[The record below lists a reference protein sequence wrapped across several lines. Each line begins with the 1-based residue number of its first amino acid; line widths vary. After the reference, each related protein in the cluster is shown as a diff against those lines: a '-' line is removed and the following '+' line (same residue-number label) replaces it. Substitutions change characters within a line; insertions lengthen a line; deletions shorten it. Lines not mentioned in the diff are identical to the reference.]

1 MALHGLG
8 EITLGV
14 TDLDAARGFYG
25 EFGLRETS
33 PAVFAS
39 ADGGDQLRLV
49 ETPYRKLVEFVC
61 AADDAD
67 DVARIVA
74 AATAHDLPVTTHA
87 DGSISIV
94 EPIVGIR
101 ATVRVRARIVETAAT
116 TPEMNGPGRAVRL
129 YERAPAIFDEG
140 AARPRRLGH
149 VLYTT
154 PDWAG
159 SMRFLT
165 DVLGFHVSDTSAG
178 MIAFLRCGSD
188 HHNVGLIS
196 APVPFLHHTS
206 WMVNDVD
213 EIGKGAQNLLAVDP
227 NRHAWGLGR
236 HFLGSN
242 LFWYFRDPSG
252 HFAEYFTDLDQIP
265 DPAEWEAR
273 DWDPSKAL
281 YAWGQAP
288 PPEFLVPPD
297 VDEIA
302 AAIAA
307 QPADAAR

>member
-8 EITLGV
+8 EITVGV
-14 TDLDAARGFYG
+14 TDLDAARGFYD
-25 EFGLRETS
+25 EFGLSESS
-33 PAVFAS
+33 PGTFAT

-49 ETPYRKLVEFVC
+49 ETPYRRLVEYVC

-67 DVARIVA
+67 DIARITA
-74 AATAHDLPVTTHA
+74 AAAAHDLPVTQHA
-87 DGSISIV
+87 DGSITII
-94 EPIVGIR
+94 EPIVGIK
-101 ATVRVRARIVETAAT
+101 ATVRVRARIVETPRA
-116 TPEMNGPGRAVRL
+116 TPEMNGPGHAVRL
-129 YERAPAIFDEG
+129 HERAPAIFEAG
-140 AARPRRLGH
+140 PARPRRLGH

-154 PDWAG
+154 PDWEG

-165 DVLGFHVSDTSAG
+165 EVLGFYVSDTAAG
-178 MIAFLRCGSD
+178 IIAFLRCGSD

-242 LFWYFRDPSG
+242 MFWYFRDPSG
-252 HFAEYFTDLDQIP
+252 NFAEYFSDLDQIP

-281 YAWGQAP
+281 YAWGP
-288 PPEFLVPPD
+288 PPGPDFVSPND
-297 VDEIA
+297 VDQIA
-302 AAIAA
+302 AGIARE
-307 QPADAAR
+307 QEHAR

>member
-14 TDLDAARGFYG
+14 TDLGAAREFYG
-25 EFGLRETS
+25 EFGLTETA
-33 PAVFAS
+33 PATFATV
-39 ADGGDQLRLV
+39 DGGDQLRLV
-49 ETPYRKLVEFVC
+49 ETSYRRLLEFVC

-67 DVARIVA
+67 DVARIRA
-74 AATAHDLPVTTHA
+74 AATAHDLPVTDHA
-87 DGSISIV
+87 DGSVTIV

-101 ATVRVRARIVETAAT
+101 ATVRVRDRIAETARA

-129 YERAPAIFDEG
+129 HERAPAIFEEG
-140 AARPRRLGH
+140 PARPRRLGH

-154 PDWAG
+154 PDWEG

-165 DVLGFHVSDTSAG
+165 EVLGFYVSDTAAG
-178 MIAFLRCGSD
+178 IIAFLRCGSD

-196 APVPFLHHTS
+196 AAVPFLHHTS

-213 EIGKGAQNLLAVDP
+213 EIGKGAQHLLAVDP

-252 HFAEYFTDLDQIP
+252 NFAEYFSDLDQIP
-265 DPAEWEAR
+265 DPKEWEAR

-281 YAWGQAP
+281 YAWGP
-288 PPEFLVPPD
+288 PPGPDFVSPHD

-302 AAIAA
+302 RGIAREKES
-307 QPADAAR
+307 AR